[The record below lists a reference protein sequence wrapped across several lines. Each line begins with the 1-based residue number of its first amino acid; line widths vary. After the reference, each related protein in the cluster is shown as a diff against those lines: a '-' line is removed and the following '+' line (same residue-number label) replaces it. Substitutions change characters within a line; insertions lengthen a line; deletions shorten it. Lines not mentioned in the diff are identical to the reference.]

1 LVDHW
6 RIILPVVKKHQTC
19 AIPVVA
25 KKIHSAGNPRQ
36 ISANPLFAK
45 LFYRLAPAL
54 LKTGR
59 GQL

>member
-1 LVDHW
+1 
-6 RIILPVVKKHQTC
+6 VVKKHQTC